1 MNTVENR
8 FRDKLDGG
16 NQFVISVELVPTRGM
31 MRKGFEEMIA
41 FTEAALDYGK
51 IDALSLTD
59 NPGGNPRLAPDV
71 LGLDI
76 LYRGMTPLVHLTCKD
91 HNRNGLESRAF
102 QLNRMGIENVL
113 ALTGDY
119 PVDGYQGVAK
129 PSFDLDS
136 VSLVRMLADMNRG
149 LQAPTPRPGKFITL
163 EPTNFYIGASVSP
176 FKQHRAE
183 LLGQYFKLEK
193 KIKNGTDFIITQLGY
208 DMRKFDELLRYM
220 RLQEVDVP
228 VLGNVYVLHRFVS
241 KIMNQNQVP
250 GCVVT
255 DKLLAFVNKHGASP
269 DKGKA
274 AFVELAAKQVAV
286 MKGLGFRGA
295 HIGGFGLSFE
305 DKRKVI
311 DTAEQIGDGWRD
323 CVSELLYP
331 QTDEYFFFER
341 NPADG
346 LSSDKPAPVGRKKA
360 DGPRLEFELMKYV
373 HDRFFEP
380 DSTGFKIARGVC
392 SCIDRN
398 ETATKAFNSV
408 EKAVKYVMNN
418 CQGCGDCSLAEMAF
432 LCPESGCAKGL
443 RNGPC
448 GGSFQGICELEDR
461 KCFWM
466 RVVKRW
472 DRDGKLEKIRNPEP
486 VYRNEALKDSSSWM
500 NYYLGRDHVGVG
512 KEKKEKEKK

>member
-1 MNTVENR
+1 MNKVENR
-8 FRDKLDGG
+8 FRDKLAGG
-16 NQFVISVELVPTRGM
+16 DQFVISVELVPTRGM
-31 MRKGFEEMIA
+31 MRKDFEELIA
-41 FTEAALDYGK
+41 FTEAALEYGK

-76 LYRGMTPLVHLTCKD
+76 LYRGMSPLVHLTCKD

-119 PVDGYQGVAK
+119 PVDGYHGVAK

-136 VSLVRMLADMNRG
+136 VSLVRMLTDMNHG

-176 FKQHRAE
+176 FKQQRAE

-193 KIKNGTDFIITQLGY
+193 KVKNGTDFIITQLGY

-220 RLQEVDVP
+220 RLQQIDVP

-255 DKLLAFVNKHGASP
+255 DELLSYVNKHGASA

-274 AFVELAAKQVAV
+274 AFIELAARQVAI

-311 DTAEQIGDGWRD
+311 DTAESIGDSWRD
-323 CVSELLYP
+323 CVDELFYP
-331 QTDEYFFFER
+331 QAEEYFFFER
-341 NPADG
+341 DPQTG
-346 LSSDKPAPVGRKKA
+346 LSTDTPTTNIRKKA
-360 DGPRLEFELMKYV
+360 DGPRIEFELMKFV

-380 DSTGFKIARGVC
+380 GSAGFRLARGVC

-398 ETATKAFNSV
+398 ETATKAFGSV

-418 CQGCGDCSLAEMAF
+418 CEACGDCSLAEMAF
-432 LCPESGCAKGL
+432 LCPESGCPKGL

-461 KCFWM
+461 KCFWT

-472 DRDGKLEKIRNPEP
+472 DKEDKLDKIKKPEP
-486 VYRNEALKDSSSWM
+486 VYRNEALRDSSSWL
-500 NYYLGRDHVGVG
+500 NYYLGRDHAEVG
-512 KEKKEKEKK
+512 KEEEEE